1 MTRRK
6 SIFITGAA
14 SGIGRHT
21 VLLFASRGWFV
32 GLADIDTEGLDRL
45 EREIGAD
52 KCRTPWLDV
61 TDAKRYRAVIEMF
74 TSSTGGR
81 LDVLFNNAGILRM
94 GRNEDIPLMQQY
106 LTLDI
111 NVKGVL
117 NGIHCA
123 LPALRTTPDAHI
135 LTMCSTSAIYGM
147 PELAVY
153 SASKHAV
160 HALTE
165 ALDLELERDGITVSD
180 IMAPYVNTP
189 MVTAASTQACS
200 VRSTGVNVQPEQVAE
215 VVWKAAHGRKRHWK
229 IHYLTHVLVA
239 VFALLPPLR
248 RPIIKALCIHT
259 SSVRPNSLQRRLY
272 QPKPHLHAIAIFV
285 CC

>member
-21 VLLFASRGWFV
+21 ALLFASRGWFV

-123 LPALRTTPDAHI
+123 LPALRATPGAHI
-135 LTMCSTSAIYGM
+135 VTMCSTSALYGM

-160 HALTE
+160 HGLTE

-180 IMAPYVNTP
+180 VMAPYVNTP
-189 MVTAASTQACS
+189 MVTAAATRAHS
-200 VRSTGVNVQPEQVAE
+200 VRSTGVNVQPQQVAE

-229 IHYLTHVLVA
+229 VHYLTHVLAAAFV
-239 VFALLPPLR
+239 LLPPLR
-248 RPIIKALCIHT
+248 RPVVKALCLG
-259 SSVRPNSLQRRLY
+259 R
-272 QPKPHLHAIAIFV
+272 
-285 CC
+285 

>member
-1 MTRRK
+1 MPRQK

-21 VLLFASRGWFV
+21 ALFFARRGWMV
-32 GLADIDTEGLDRL
+32 GIADIDAGGLARL
-45 EREIGAD
+45 AQEIGPGN
-52 KCRTPWLDV
+52 CRVLNLDV
-61 TDAKRYRAVIEMF
+61 TSPEQYREAMDAF
-74 TSSTGGR
+74 TAETGGW

-94 GRNEDIPLMQQY
+94 GRNEQIALAQQH

-117 NGIHCA
+117 NGIDCA
-123 LPALRTTPDAHI
+123 LPALKRTPGAHI
-135 LTMCSTSAIYGM
+135 VTMCSTSAIYGL

-165 ALDLELERDGITVSD
+165 ALDIELERDGITVTD
-180 IMAPYVNTP
+180 IMAPFVNTP
-189 MVTAASTQACS
+189 MVTHAAHQASS
-200 VRSTGVNVQPEQVAE
+200 VKSTGVNVEPEQVAE
-215 VVWKAAHGRKRHWK
+215 VVWKASHGRKRHWK

-239 VFALLPPLR
+239 VFAVLPMLR
-248 RPIIKALCIHT
+248 RPIIKRLCLG
-259 SSVRPNSLQRRLY
+259 PQG
-272 QPKPHLHAIAIFV
+272 
-285 CC
+285 

>member
-21 VLLFASRGWFV
+21 ALLFASRGWFV

-52 KCRTPWLDV
+52 NCRTLWLDV

-123 LPALRTTPDAHI
+123 LPALRATPDAHI

-189 MVTAASTQACS
+189 MVTAAPTQASS
-200 VRSTGVNVQPEQVAE
+200 VRSTGINVQPEQVAE
-215 VVWKAAHGRKRHWK
+215 VVWKAAHGRTRHWK
-229 IHYLTHVLVA
+229 VHYLTHVLVA

-248 RPIIKALCIHT
+248 RPVIKALCLG
-259 SSVRPNSLQRRLY
+259 R
-272 QPKPHLHAIAIFV
+272 
-285 CC
+285 

>member
-1 MTRRK
+1 MTQQR

-14 SGIGRHT
+14 SGIGRQT
-21 VLLFASRGWFV
+21 ALLFASRGWFV
-32 GLADIDTEGLDRL
+32 GLADIDAEGLARL
-45 EREIGAD
+45 EQEIGAD
-52 KCRTPWLDV
+52 NCRTLSLDV
-61 TDAKRYRAVIEMF
+61 TSVDQYRTAIDTF
-74 TSSTGGR
+74 AAATGGR

-94 GRNEDIPLMQQY
+94 GRNEDIPLVQQY

-123 LPALRTTPDAHI
+123 LPALRATPGAHI
-135 LTMCSTSAIYGM
+135 VTMCSTSAIYGM

-160 HALTE
+160 HGLTE
-165 ALDLELERDGITVSD
+165 ALDLELERYGITVSD

-189 MVTAASTQACS
+189 MVTAASTQANS
-200 VRSTGVNVQPEQVAE
+200 VRSTGVNVQPEHVAE

-229 IHYLTHVLVA
+229 IHYLTHLLVA
-239 VFALLPPLR
+239 AFALLPPLR
-248 RPIIKALCIHT
+248 RPVIKALCLG
-259 SSVRPNSLQRRLY
+259 R
-272 QPKPHLHAIAIFV
+272 
-285 CC
+285 

>member
-1 MTRRK
+1 MTPRK

-14 SGIGRHT
+14 SGIGRQT
-21 VLLFASRGWFV
+21 ALLFAARGWYV
-32 GLADIDTEGLDRL
+32 GLADIDEDGLDRL

-52 KCRTPWLDV
+52 NGYALLLDV
-61 TDAKRYRAVIEMF
+61 TDARQYRAAIGRF
-74 TSSTGGR
+74 TAATGGR

-94 GRNEDIPLMQQY
+94 GRNEDIPLLQQH

-123 LPALRTTPDAHI
+123 LPALRATPGAHI
-135 LTMCSTSAIYGM
+135 VTMCSTSALYGM

-160 HALTE
+160 HGLTE
-165 ALDLELERDGITVSD
+165 ALDLELERYGITVSD
-180 IMAPYVNTP
+180 ILAPYVNTP
-189 MVTAASTQACS
+189 MVTAAVTQARS
-200 VRSTGVNVQPEQVAE
+200 VRSTGVSVQPQQVAE

-229 IHYLTHVLVA
+229 VHYLTHVLA
-239 VFALLPPLR
+239 AAFALLPPLR
-248 RPIIKALCIHT
+248 RPVAKALCLG
-259 SSVRPNSLQRRLY
+259 R
-272 QPKPHLHAIAIFV
+272 
-285 CC
+285 

>member
-1 MTRRK
+1 MKR

-14 SGIGRHT
+14 SGIGRQT
-21 VLLFASRGWFV
+21 ALLFASRGWLV
-32 GLADIDTEGLDRL
+32 GLADIDANGLAKLARG
-45 EREIGAD
+45 IGAEN
-52 KCRTPWLDV
+52 CRPLVLDV
-61 TDAKRYRAVIEMF
+61 TDVEQYRQAVASF
-74 TSSTGGR
+74 VSATGGK

-94 GRNEDIPLMQQY
+94 GRNEDIPLAQLY

-123 LPALRTTPDAHI
+123 LPALRATPDAHI
-135 LTMCSTSAIYGM
+135 VTMCSTSAIYGM

-165 ALDLELERDGITVSD
+165 ALDLELEHYGITVSD
-180 IMAPYVNTP
+180 VMAPYVNTP
-189 MVTAASTQACS
+189 MVTAASTQASS
-200 VRSTGVNVQPEQVAE
+200 VRKTGINVQPEQVAE

-229 IHYLTHVLVA
+229 VHYLTHVLIA
-239 VFALLPPLR
+239 VFAMLPLLR
-248 RPIIKALCIHT
+248 RPIVKAMCLG
-259 SSVRPNSLQRRLY
+259 R
-272 QPKPHLHAIAIFV
+272 
-285 CC
+285 

>member
-14 SGIGRHT
+14 SGIGRHAA
-21 VLLFASRGWFV
+21 LLFASRGWFV
-32 GLADIDTEGLDRL
+32 GLADIDTEGLDLL
-45 EREIGAD
+45 EQEIGAD
-52 KCRTPWLDV
+52 NCRTLWLDV

-135 LTMCSTSAIYGM
+135 LTMCSISAIYGM

-165 ALDLELERDGITVSD
+165 ALDLELERDGIIVSD

-189 MVTAASTQACS
+189 MVTAART
-200 VRSTGVNVQPEQVAE
+200 
-215 VVWKAAHGRKRHWK
+215 
-229 IHYLTHVLVA
+229 
-239 VFALLPPLR
+239 
-248 RPIIKALCIHT
+248 
-259 SSVRPNSLQRRLY
+259 
-272 QPKPHLHAIAIFV
+272 
-285 CC
+285 